1 MAMDDRE
8 RAMKV
13 EMLQSILEKEFGI
26 TSRAELVEAIRH
38 TAELRRATASSM
50 KTLSLSSSGVME
62 PIVESPAAP
71 FRRKLSAG
79 KYLALC

>member
-26 TSRAELVEAIRH
+26 TSRAELVEAIRKM
-38 TAELRRATASSM
+38 TPVDISIFVA
-50 KTLSLSSSGVME
+50 
-62 PIVESPAAP
+62 SPANKGELAP
-71 FRRKLSAG
+71 
-79 KYLALC
+79 

>member
-26 TSRAELVEAIRH
+26 TSRAELVEAIRKM
-38 TAELRRATASSM
+38 TPVDISIFVT
-50 KTLSLSSSGVME
+50 
-62 PIVESPAAP
+62 SPANKGGLEP
-71 FRRKLSAG
+71 
-79 KYLALC
+79 